1 MARALDENSV
11 IVAHV
16 MPLYGND
23 IEAGKIN

>member
-1 MARALDENSV
+1 MALAIDENSV

-23 IEAGKIN
+23 IEADKIN